1 MSRGRSMQS
10 RNPSRPPGQG
20 LKGLGGALGIKRSR
34 VQTYSHLIARTQ
46 GNQRYCI
53 SHTSLVE
60 IENSSRVPSVHKLFT
75 LSAVYRINF
84 VDLLLFFGIDLDQ
97 INTARLAVKLPKTH
111 LVPSEIYDTERRVS
125 FPVRFDPGAKIEET
139 NLLSRIVQAWGEIP
153 IAFVQNLGVRKYLY
167 GFIGMD
173 DYTLYPMIRPGA
185 FVQIDDQDT
194 KIQSESWDNEF
205 ERPIY
210 FFQLREDYACG
221 WCELEGKV
229 LSIIP
234 HSLSGR
240 KTTQFDYPD
249 EINVLGRVVAVAMPL
264 RRKPSR
270 SSLPAPATKTIQ

>member
-1 MSRGRSMQS
+1 MYSR
-10 RNPSRPPGQG
+10 
-20 LKGLGGALGIKRSR
+20 
-34 VQTYSHLIARTQ
+34 LIAGTQ

-53 SHTSLVE
+53 SHSSLVE
-60 IENSSRVPSVHKLFT
+60 VENSTRVPSVHKLFT
-75 LSAVYRINF
+75 LSALYRINF

-125 FPVRFDPGAKIEET
+125 FPVRFDPGARIEES
-139 NLLSRIVQAWGEIP
+139 NLLSRMVQTWGEIP
-153 IAFVQNLGVRKYLY
+153 IAFVQNLGLRKYLY

-194 KIQSESWDNEF
+194 KIDPDPGENEF

-210 FFQLREDYACG
+210 FFQLRDGYAYG

-234 HSLSGR
+234 HGMSGR
-240 KTTQFDYPD
+240 KTRQFNHPD
-249 EINVLGRVVAVAMPL
+249 EIDVVGRVVAVAMPL
-264 RRKPSR
+264 RRKPAR
-270 SSLPAPATKTIQ
+270 SSLSAADTKRIQ